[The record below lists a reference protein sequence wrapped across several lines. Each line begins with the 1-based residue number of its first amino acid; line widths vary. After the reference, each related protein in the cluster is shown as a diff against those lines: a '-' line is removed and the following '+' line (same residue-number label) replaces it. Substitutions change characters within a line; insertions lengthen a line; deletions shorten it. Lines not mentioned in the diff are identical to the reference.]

1 VFVKYDE
8 MVAAVAARA
17 GVSRRY
23 ADEIIL
29 AVLTSLGER
38 LTPDETKDLLA
49 QLPKKYKQ
57 HVNAVPNPNMMNA
70 DEFVARVAELE
81 GARAPTSEDARTHV
95 AAVFVTLTEAV
106 NAGELRD
113 ILEQLSADFAPLLE
127 LPAQSV
133 EPSEPEAALESL
145 AEDVTRT
152 IASTVEHVDEAFAV
166 PDAVVKQPDQVGRES
181 ARTLMGAITTA
192 IDAVSGSVTSVVHNT
207 RDRALDLVV
216 FAVDGLEAITDR
228 IDDAAEALQ
237 ERVHEKVGAAR

>member
-29 AVLTSLGER
+29 AVLTALGER
-38 LTPDETKDLLA
+38 LTADETKDLLA

-57 HVNAVPNPNMMNA
+57 HVNAVPNPNLMSA
-70 DEFVARVAELE
+70 GEFVARVAELE
-81 GARAPTSEDARTHV
+81 GARAPTSADARTHV

-127 LPAQSV
+127 LPA
-133 EPSEPEAALESL
+133 PLEPEAALESL
-145 AEDVTRT
+145 ADDVTRT
-152 IASTVEHVDEAFAV
+152 IGSVAEQVDEAFAV
-166 PDAVVKQPDQVGRES
+166 PDEVVTPPDQVVPEG
-181 ARTLMGAITTA
+181 ARTLVGAISTA

-237 ERVHEKVGAAR
+237 ERVHEKVGAVR